1 MLVLSRKTQ
10 QTVIID
16 GQVEIEVL
24 EIKGNVVR
32 LGVTA
37 PKTIKIL
44 RGELS
49 PVEVEMNMTQV
60 ESGGVA
66 PCQLANTIPR

>member
-24 EIKGNVVR
+24 EIKGKVVR

-49 PVEVEMNMTQV
+49 PVEVEMNMTRKQ
-60 ESGGVA
+60 SGGVA
-66 PCQLANTIPR
+66 SCK

>member
-1 MLVLSRKTQ
+1 MLVLSRKKQ

-24 EIKGNVVR
+24 EIKGNTVR
-32 LGVTA
+32 LGITA
-37 PKTIKIL
+37 PNTVKII

-49 PVEVEMNMTQV
+49 PFEIEMKMPEIV
-60 ESGGVA
+60 SDHVA
-66 PCQLANTIPR
+66 AYQ

>member
-24 EIKGNVVR
+24 EIKGKVVR

-49 PVEVEMNMTQV
+49 PVEVEMNMAQV

-66 PCQLANTIPR
+66 PCLLANTIPR